1 MLYFFI
7 FSENIFENEV
17 MDKKYFEKQ
26 IWKWSSIFF
35 HFLVKTFL
43 L

>member
-26 IWKWSSIFF
+26 IWKCSIFF
-35 HFLVKTFL
+35 PF
-43 L
+43 